1 MEEVKMRQ
9 LLTAMTLVMSCLLV
23 SPVWA
28 QEGAGPTVNIN
39 TASAAELAEVLQGVG
54 EAKAEAIVAY
64 RDEHG
69 AFGSVESLAAVKGIG
84 ASTLSNNAERI
95 VLE

>member
-1 MEEVKMRQ
+1 MRQ
-9 LLTAMTLVMSCLLV
+9 LLSAMALVFSCLL
-23 SPVWA
+23 
-28 QEGAGPTVNIN
+28 AGPTWADEVAGPTFNIN
-39 TASAAELAEVLQGVG
+39 TASAAEMAEVLQGIG

-69 AFGSVESLAAVKGIG
+69 AFASVESLTAVKGIG
-84 ASTLSNNAERI
+84 ASTLSNNAGRI

>member
-1 MEEVKMRQ
+1 MRQ
-9 LLTAMTLVMSCLLV
+9 LLSAMALVFSCLLAG
-23 SPVWA
+23 PTWA
-28 QEGAGPTVNIN
+28 DEVADPTVNIN
-39 TASAAELAEVLQGVG
+39 TASAAEMAEVLQGIG

-69 AFGSVESLAAVKGIG
+69 AFASVESLTAVKGIG
-84 ASTLSNNAERI
+84 ASTLSNNAGRI

>member
-1 MEEVKMRQ
+1 MRQ
-9 LLTAMTLVMSCLLV
+9 LLSAMALVFSCLLAG
-23 SPVWA
+23 PTWA
-28 QEGAGPTVNIN
+28 DEVAGPTVNIN
-39 TASAAELAEVLQGVG
+39 TASAAEMAEVLQGIG

-69 AFGSVESLAAVKGIG
+69 AFASVESLTAVKGIG
-84 ASTLSNNAERI
+84 VSTLSNNAGRI